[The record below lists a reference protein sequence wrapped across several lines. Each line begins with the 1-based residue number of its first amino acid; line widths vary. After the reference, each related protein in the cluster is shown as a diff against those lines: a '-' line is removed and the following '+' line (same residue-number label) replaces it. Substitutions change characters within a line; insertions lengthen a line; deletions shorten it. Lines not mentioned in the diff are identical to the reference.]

1 MSGNCSHMVWRS
13 ALALSLFMS
22 AFALTEARAQ
32 QGGTGTEA
40 AAVTYAEQGWWPA
53 DRNTFYTTS
62 QGSRMMPYAWFK
74 ALRRLDVDQSFAA
87 DKLQRYGYLPND
99 PSPDG
104 NPEGLPVGFV
114 IDGTAASAYLGMTCA
129 ACHTG
134 QLEYR
139 QNGVTRALRLDG
151 APANVDFQEFLT
163 DLLAASRATLT
174 QPDRF
179 DAFVREVVGPGYTGA
194 RATQVKDDFGKW
206 VAQFG
211 EFMDKSLPATSPWG
225 PGRLDAFGMIFNRVV
240 ARDLGVVDNFKTAD
254 APVSYPFLWNASRQ
268 DRTQW
273 NGGVPNGLYI
283 HALGRNTGEVFG
295 VFADF
300 APRRLVPPTKV
311 SPAVIDYTKNSVRFD
326 GLQTLE
332 EKIAVLR
339 PPPWPRDLFGL
350 DDSLAALGKPLFEAH
365 CSGCHAVQASV
376 DVPGA
381 WRTPVL
387 AVGTDPKMALN
398 SARMSDAGL
407 LTGALMPP
415 PAIGAR
421 IGNPAKA
428 GDMLA
433 NTVVGTLLAEAVV
446 PPVPPPAKLAQSGV
460 FRALRKD
467 LADLPGENLDAL
479 LDPKLSARAKAEAMI
494 KVRAFINAKL
504 SNLFRPP
511 PAIAGAA
518 YESRVLNGIWAT
530 APYLHNGSVPNLCE
544 LLKPAKDRR
553 TSFMVGSRVFDPKN
567 VGYDTDQS
575 PFKNGRFVA
584 DPANA
589 NGNGNGGH
597 EYGTALTDEQR
608 WAIIEYLKTL

>member
-1 MSGNCSHMVWRS
+1 
-13 ALALSLFMS
+13 
-22 AFALTEARAQ
+22 
-32 QGGTGTEA
+32 
-40 AAVTYAEQGWWPA
+40 
-53 DRNTFYTTS
+53 
-62 QGSRMMPYAWFK
+62 
-74 ALRRLDVDQSFAA
+74 
-87 DKLQRYGYLPND
+87 
-99 PSPDG
+99 
-104 NPEGLPVGFV
+104 
-114 IDGTAASAYLGMTCA
+114 
-129 ACHTG
+129 
-134 QLEYR
+134 
-139 QNGVTRALRLDG
+139 
-151 APANVDFQEFLT
+151 
-163 DLLAASRATLT
+163 
-174 QPDRF
+174 
-179 DAFVREVVGPGYTGA
+179 
-194 RATQVKDDFGKW
+194 
-206 VAQFG
+206 
-211 EFMDKSLPATSPWG
+211 
-225 PGRLDAFGMIFNRVV
+225 
-240 ARDLGVVDNFKTAD
+240 
-254 APVSYPFLWNASRQ
+254 
-268 DRTQW
+268 
-273 NGGVPNGLYI
+273 VPNGLYI

-407 LTGALMPP
+407 LTGALMPS

-530 APYLHNGSVPNLCE
+530 APYLHNGSVPNLWE

>member
-1 MSGNCSHMVWRS
+1 MSGNGSHMVWRS
-13 ALALSLFMS
+13 ALALAVLM
-22 AFALTEARAQ
+22 FAVALEDARAQ
-32 QGGTGTEA
+32 QGGTGTAA

-179 DAFVREVVGPGYTGA
+179 DAFVREVVGPGYTSA
-194 RATQVKDDFGKW
+194 KATQVKDDFGKW

-211 EFMDKSLPATSPWG
+211 EFMDKSLPASPWG

-530 APYLHNGSVPNLCE
+530 APYLHNGSVPNLWE

-567 VGYDTDQS
+567 VGYDADQS

>member
-1 MSGNCSHMVWRS
+1 MSGNGSHIIWRS
-13 ALALSLFMS
+13 ALALSVFMS
-22 AFALTEARAQ
+22 ALALAEARAQ
-32 QGGTGTEA
+32 QGGTGTAA
-40 AAVTYAEQGWWPA
+40 AAVTYAAQGWSAA

-74 ALRRLDVDQSFAA
+74 ALRRLDVDQPFAA

-99 PSPDG
+99 PSPVS

-114 IDGTAASAYLGMTCA
+114 IDGTAASGHLGMTCA

-139 QNGVTRALRLDG
+139 QDGVTRALRLDG
-151 APANVDFQEFLT
+151 APANADFQEFLT
-163 DLLAASRATLT
+163 DLLTASRATLA

-179 DAFVREVVGPGYTGA
+179 DAFAREVLGGGYTGA
-194 RATQVKDDFGKW
+194 KATQVKDEFGKW

-211 EFMDKSLPATSPWG
+211 EFMDKSLPASPWG

-240 ARDLGVVDNFKTAD
+240 ARDLGVVDNFKAAD
-254 APVSYPFLWNASRQ
+254 APVSYPFLWNASQQ

-311 SPAVIDYTKNSVRFD
+311 NPAVIDYTKNSVKFD

-339 PPPWPRDLFGL
+339 PPPWPRDLFAL

-365 CSGCHAVQASV
+365 CSSCHAVQASV

-381 WRTPVL
+381 WRTPVV

-407 LTGALMPP
+407 LNGALMPP

-467 LADLPGENLDAL
+467 FANLPGENLDAL
-479 LDPKLSARAKAEAMI
+479 LDPRLSATAKREAMTKI
-494 KVRAFINAKL
+494 KTFINAKL
-504 SNLFRPP
+504 SNMFNPP
-511 PAIAGAA
+511 PAVAGAA

-530 APYLHNGSVPNLCE
+530 APYLHNGSVPNLWE
-544 LLKPAKDRR
+544 LLKPAKERR
-553 TSFMVGSRVFDPKN
+553 TTFMVGSRVFDPKN
-567 VGYDTDQS
+567 VGYDADQS

-584 DPANA
+584 EPA

-597 EYGTALTDEQR
+597 EYGTTLTDEQR

>member
-1 MSGNCSHMVWRS
+1 
-13 ALALSLFMS
+13 
-22 AFALTEARAQ
+22 
-32 QGGTGTEA
+32 
-40 AAVTYAEQGWWPA
+40 
-53 DRNTFYTTS
+53 
-62 QGSRMMPYAWFK
+62 
-74 ALRRLDVDQSFAA
+74 
-87 DKLQRYGYLPND
+87 
-99 PSPDG
+99 
-104 NPEGLPVGFV
+104 
-114 IDGTAASAYLGMTCA
+114 
-129 ACHTG
+129 
-134 QLEYR
+134 
-139 QNGVTRALRLDG
+139 
-151 APANVDFQEFLT
+151 
-163 DLLAASRATLT
+163 
-174 QPDRF
+174 
-179 DAFVREVVGPGYTGA
+179 
-194 RATQVKDDFGKW
+194 
-206 VAQFG
+206 
-211 EFMDKSLPATSPWG
+211 
-225 PGRLDAFGMIFNRVV
+225 
-240 ARDLGVVDNFKTAD
+240 
-254 APVSYPFLWNASRQ
+254 
-268 DRTQW
+268 
-273 NGGVPNGLYI
+273 VPNGLYI

-467 LADLPGENLDAL
+467 FANLPGENLDAL
-479 LDPKLSARAKAEAMI
+479 LDPKLSATAKAEAMI
-494 KVRAFINAKL
+494 KIRAFINAKL
-504 SNLFRPP
+504 SNLFHPP

-530 APYLHNGSVPNLCE
+530 APYLHNGSVPNLWE

-567 VGYDTDQS
+567 VGYDADQS
-575 PFKNGRFVA
+575 PFKSGRFVA

-597 EYGTALTDEQR
+597 EYGTTLTDEQR